1 MKQKKVFFSYVEFI
15 KKNVEKPSE
24 NVLYLARSI
33 ELLRIGIF
41 GLLDQ
46 IDVKQ
51 KRLKELLF
59 SEREEFES
67 IKIIRDLSVLCM
79 HLTCEREKLAFTKD
93 QLWRNIPETIYCR
106 MIDNKSE
113 LDHTNER

>member
-15 KKNVEKPSE
+15 EKNVKNPSE
-24 NVLYLARSI
+24 NVLYLARRI
-33 ELLRIGIF
+33 EMLRVGIF

-67 IKIIRDLSVLCM
+67 IKIIQDLSVLCM
-79 HLTCEREKLAFTKD
+79 YLTCEREKLAFTKD
-93 QLWRNIPETIYCR
+93 QLWRNIPETIYYR
-106 MIDNKSE
+106 MMHNKSE
-113 LDHTNER
+113 LEYTNER